1 MRNTRNDGRCY
12 TAAPSLTEVAIGE
25 SMRGT
30 FVKGCR
36 VRDFGTIQLMAELG
50 YEFVGLHAITSL
62 EIPDLAQARR
72 FADLTA
78 EHSLSISPV
87 LLTKV
92 VDVAQIAQALAYT
105 RINWLQLHHLWSMN
119 DLVALHNELCRHG
132 SPAEIILLVDPTTA
146 LDRRLVDELLHLVDF
161 VILDHS
167 AGGTG
172 RLLPPDSVRRTLE
185 VIDPGRVFMA
195 GGLDAGNV
203 AEIVNRYQPYAVDT
217 QSGILN
223 SIGKQD
229 PEKLAA
235 FICAVR
241 GASAGELLPE
251 KR

>member
-1 MRNTRNDGRCY
+1 
-12 TAAPSLTEVAIGE
+12 
-25 SMRGT
+25 
-30 FVKGCR
+30 
-36 VRDFGTIQLMAELG
+36 MAELG

-72 FADLTA
+72 LAELTA
-78 EHSLSISPV
+78 EHGLAISPV

-92 VDVAQIAQALAYT
+92 VDVAQITRALAYT
-105 RINWLQLHHLWSMN
+105 RINWLQLHHQWSMSG
-119 DLVALHNELCRHG
+119 LVELHNELRRHG
-132 SPAEIILLVDPTTA
+132 SPAGIILLVDPTTA

-172 RLLPPDSVRRTLE
+172 RLLSSDSVRRALE

-203 AEIVNRYQPYAVDT
+203 AEIVRRYNPYAVDT
-217 QSGILN
+217 QSGLLN
-223 SIGKQD
+223 STGKQD

-235 FICAVR
+235 FIRAVR